1 MTSQRQQQQQQRHAS
16 RRLLNVSVRRFLPV
30 NLLRVMD

>member
-1 MTSQRQQQQQQRHAS
+1 MTSQRQQQQQRHAS